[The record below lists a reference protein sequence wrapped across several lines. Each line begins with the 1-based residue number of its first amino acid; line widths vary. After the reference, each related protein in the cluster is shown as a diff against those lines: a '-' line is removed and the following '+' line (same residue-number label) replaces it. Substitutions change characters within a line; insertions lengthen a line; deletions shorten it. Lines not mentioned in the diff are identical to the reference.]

1 MKKTIITICAVLGLA
16 LAGHAQDAFQQ
27 HDKVV
32 NIGVGLFNTRYAD
45 GHFVNKI
52 PPISA
57 SFEYCII
64 DHVFDDK
71 SGIGV
76 GGVFGFTGAEHQI
89 ASAGNA
95 RYGWRYR
102 DYLVAARGAFHYQ
115 PVRGMDTYVGF
126 VSGYNILTS
135 KRFGADVWPGEVNVE
150 ADEPYFVFGG
160 ILGIRYYFSDSFG
173 VMAEAGTSLSYLTV
187 GVALRF

>member
-16 LAGHAQDAFQQ
+16 MAGRAQEFFQQ
-27 HDKVV
+27 HDKII
-32 NIGVGLFNTRYAD
+32 NIGVGLYNNRYAD
-45 GHFVNKI
+45 GQFVNKI
-52 PPISA
+52 PPLSA

-76 GGVFGFTGAEHQI
+76 GGVFGFTGGEHQI
-89 ASAGNA
+89 RSDGSA

-115 PVRGMDTYVGF
+115 PVRGLDTYLGIVT
-126 VSGYNILTS
+126 GYNILTS
-135 KRFGADVWPGEVNVE
+135 KKFGDWPGEVSVE
-150 ADEPYFVFGG
+150 AEEPHFVYGG
-160 ILGIRYYFSDSFG
+160 ILGVRYYFTDSFG
-173 VMAEAGTSLSYLTV
+173 VMAEAGTALSYLTV
-187 GVALRF
+187 GVALKF